1 VVFGGEVDDVPVVF
15 QLVDTHFADGAQ
27 ALPTHVRR
35 RRKFRI
41 SVVDIKCACL
51 ALISKVTTPK
61 YALGSDDTEI
71 ARLQTQAALIA
82 EPTTLLLQ
90 RGGIRPGMRVLD
102 LGSGPG
108 DVAFQVAKM
117 IGPNG
122 SVVGVDQDPAQIAA
136 AMQRR
141 DEFGVANVDFRH
153 GDARTFLDEQP
164 FDAAVCRLL
173 LVHLPDVVDVL
184 AHHLRNLRPG
194 GVFIA
199 VDYDVAGMRALP
211 EVELYSRLLEW
222 LKAGFE
228 YAHADVFVGMR
239 FPLLFE
245 QAGFRDVGTLGLQA
259 YWPPRT
265 SHAAAYLVGAVRA
278 MKDAIVNSGVTTE
291 EEIGLDTLEQRLGE
305 ALTSANAVFS
315 LPTVVGGW
323 GRCPE

>member
-1 VVFGGEVDDVPVVF
+1 
-15 QLVDTHFADGAQ
+15 
-27 ALPTHVRR
+27 
-35 RRKFRI
+35 
-41 SVVDIKCACL
+41 
-51 ALISKVTTPK
+51 VTKPE

-108 DVAFQVAKM
+108 DVAFQVAEM

-122 SVVGVDQDPAQIAA
+122 SVVGVEQDPAQIAV

-141 DEFGVANVDFRH
+141 DGIGFRNVDFRH
-153 GDARTFLDEQP
+153 GDARTFLDEEP

-173 LVHLPDVVDVL
+173 LLHLPDAADVL

-211 EVELYSRLLEW
+211 EVELYSRLIEW
-222 LKAGFE
+222 ITAGFE
-228 YAHADVFVGMR
+228 YAHTDVFVGMR

-245 QAGFRDVGTLGLQA
+245 QAGLRDVGTLGLQS
-259 YWPPRT
+259 YWPPR
-265 SHAAAYLVGAVRA
+265 SPGAAAYLVGVVRA
-278 MKDAIVNSGVTTE
+278 MKDLIVNSGVTTE

-305 ALTSANAVFS
+305 AFMSANAVFS

-323 GRCPE
+323 GRRPE

>member
-1 VVFGGEVDDVPVVF
+1 MTKPE
-15 QLVDTHFADGAQ
+15 
-27 ALPTHVRR
+27 
-35 RRKFRI
+35 
-41 SVVDIKCACL
+41 
-51 ALISKVTTPK
+51 

-71 ARLQTQAALIA
+71 ARLQTQAELLA
-82 EPTTLLLQ
+82 EPTTLLLE

-108 DVAFQVAKM
+108 DVAFQVAQM
-117 IGPNG
+117 VGSDG
-122 SVVGVDQDPAQIAA
+122 SVVGVEQDPAQIAV

-141 DEFGVANVDFRH
+141 DGFGFGNVDFRL
-153 GDARTFLDEQP
+153 GDARTFLDEEP
-164 FDAAVCRLL
+164 FDAVVCRLL
-173 LVHLPDVVDVL
+173 LVHLPGVGDVL

-211 EVELYSRLLEW
+211 EVELYSRLIKW
-222 LKAGFE
+222 VIAGFE
-228 YAHADVFVGMR
+228 YAHADVFVGMC

-259 YWPPRT
+259 YWPPRS
-265 SHAAAYLVGAVRA
+265 SHAAAYMVGVVRA
-278 MKDAIVNSGVTTE
+278 MKDAIVNSGVATE

-305 ALTSANAVFS
+305 AFTSANAVFS

-323 GRCPE
+323 GRRPE

>member
-1 VVFGGEVDDVPVVF
+1 
-15 QLVDTHFADGAQ
+15 
-27 ALPTHVRR
+27 
-35 RRKFRI
+35 
-41 SVVDIKCACL
+41 
-51 ALISKVTTPK
+51 VTKPE

-90 RGGIRPGMRVLD
+90 RGGIRRGMRVLD

-108 DVAFQVAKM
+108 DVAFQVAEM

-122 SVVGVDQDPAQIAA
+122 SVVGVEQDPAQIAA
-136 AMQRR
+136 GMQRR
-141 DEFGVANVDFRH
+141 DGSGFGNVDFRH
-153 GDARTFLDEQP
+153 GDARTFLDDEP
-164 FDAAVCRLL
+164 FDAVVCRLL
-173 LVHLPDVVDVL
+173 LLHLPDAADVL

-211 EVELYSRLLEW
+211 EVELYSRLIEW
-222 LKAGFE
+222 VTAGFK

-259 YWPPRT
+259 YWPPSS
-265 SHAAAYLVGAVRA
+265 SHAAAYLVGVVHA
-278 MKDAIVNSGVTTE
+278 MKDLIVNSGVTTE

-305 ALTSANAVFS
+305 AFMSANAVFS

-323 GRCPE
+323 GRRPE